1 VARVHGVPTSN
12 KANNRLSNIRS
23 QIFTQSLI
31 QLWASSESKIGKIRN
46 IIEEQNGQAMQT
58 KNEVLIAEVDVTGRV
73 DFMDGYLHQVLIEY
87 SSQEEL
93 SITLLDAAQ
102 GPAAR
107 RAQVDPI
114 VSIPIKLTEFITLD
128 NGTAYLGFC
137 QETANLSNVLLIE
150 NWSFESSVKANQ
162 KDPWSGLSLIYNC
175 NWPIHLM
182 FSPDIH
188 EKYNTLYRFLLP
200 IKRV

>member
-1 VARVHGVPTSN
+1 MARVHGVPTSN